1 MKAAGAASLVSGG
14 TMRNHLFWAAAL
26 AAVAMGAEARAAT
39 IVFADDFN
47 DNDVSD
53 WSFVS
58 NHAVSGVDTGGIL
71 GPYINAPPGG
81 VQLTARA
88 SRTLTLLAGDYTLAL
103 DAFAIVCGGCTVSY
117 DILFDGVSL
126 TRTAG
131 TNAFQARSFN
141 LGTLAAGDHTI
152 TLGMH
157 TTNASSGHF
166 LAKFDNVV
174 LSGDNLVVPGGIP
187 EPGAWALMILGFGAA
202 GAAIRGR
209 DPRRHRRWATPM
221 TRRSSPR

>member
-1 MKAAGAASLVSGG
+1 MTFKMFLA
-14 TMRNHLFWAAAL
+14 
-26 AAVAMGAEARAAT
+26 AAVAAVAVGSQAQAAT
-39 IVFADDFN
+39 VVFSDDFN

-53 WSFVS
+53 WLFTT
-58 NHAVSGVDTGGIL
+58 NHGVAGTDTGGVL

-81 VQLTARA
+81 ANLFARS
-88 SRTLTLLAGDYTLAL
+88 SRTLNLLAGDYSLSL
-103 DAFAIVCGGCTVSY
+103 DAFAIVCSGCIVSY
-117 DILFDGVSL
+117 DVFFDGSHL

-141 LGTLAAGDHTI
+141 LGAVAAGSHTI

-174 LSGDNLVVPGGIP
+174 LTGDNLVTGGVP

-202 GAAIRGR
+202 GAAL
-209 DPRRHRRWATPM
+209 RRRREALA
-221 TRRSSPR
+221 

>member
-1 MKAAGAASLVSGG
+1 MNRK
-14 TMRNHLFWAAAL
+14 LFWAAAL
-26 AAVAMGAEARAAT
+26 AAAVSVEAQAAT

-58 NHAVSGVDTGGIL
+58 NHTSAGVDTDGIL
-71 GPYINAPPGG
+71 GPYIDAPPGG
-81 VQLTARA
+81 SNLTARA
-88 SRTLTLLAGDYTLAL
+88 SRTLTLLAGDYSLSL
-103 DAFAIVCGGCTVSY
+103 DAFAIVCQGCTVSY
-117 DILFDGVSL
+117 DVIFDGVSL

-131 TNAFQARSFN
+131 TNAFQARTFD
-141 LGTLAAGDHTI
+141 LGSLAAGDYTL

-174 LSGDNLVVPGGIP
+174 LTGDNLVTGSVP
-187 EPGAWALMILGFGAA
+187 EPGAWALMILGFGGA
-202 GAAIRGR
+202 GAAL
-209 DPRRHRRWATPM
+209 RRRRPALA
-221 TRRSSPR
+221 

>member
-1 MKAAGAASLVSGG
+1 MNRK
-14 TMRNHLFWAAAL
+14 LFWAAAL
-26 AAVAMGAEARAAT
+26 AAAVSVEAQAAT

-53 WSFVS
+53 WSFAS
-58 NHAVSGVDTGGIL
+58 NHAVAGTDTGGIL

-81 VQLTARA
+81 SNLTARA
-88 SRTLTLLAGDYTLAL
+88 SRTLTLLAGDYTLSL
-103 DAFAIVCGGCTVSY
+103 DAFAIVCQGCTVSY
-117 DILFDGVSL
+117 DVIFDGVSL

-131 TNAFQARSFN
+131 TNVFQARTFD
-141 LGTLAAGDHTI
+141 LGSLAAGDYTL

-174 LSGDNLVVPGGIP
+174 LTGDNLVTGGVP
-187 EPGAWALMILGFGAA
+187 EPGAWALMILGFGGA
-202 GAAIRGR
+202 GAAL
-209 DPRRHRRWATPM
+209 RRRRRALA
-221 TRRSSPR
+221 

>member
-1 MKAAGAASLVSGG
+1 MHSKLLWAG
-14 TMRNHLFWAAAL
+14 AL
-26 AAVAMGAEARAAT
+26 AAVAMGVQAQAAT
-39 IVFADDFN
+39 VVFSDDFD

-53 WSFVS
+53 WDFVS
-58 NHAVSGVDTGGIL
+58 NHAVAGIDTGGIL

-81 VQLTARA
+81 TQLTARA

-103 DAFAIVCGGCTVSY
+103 DAFAIVCQGCTVSY

-131 TNAFQARSFN
+131 TNVFQARSFD
-141 LGTLAAGDHTI
+141 LGALAAGEHTI
-152 TLGMH
+152 ALGMH

-174 LSGDNLVVPGGIP
+174 LTGDNLVSGAVP

-202 GAAIRGR
+202 GAAIRR
-209 DPRRHRRWATPM
+209 
-221 TRRSSPR
+221 RRSALAG